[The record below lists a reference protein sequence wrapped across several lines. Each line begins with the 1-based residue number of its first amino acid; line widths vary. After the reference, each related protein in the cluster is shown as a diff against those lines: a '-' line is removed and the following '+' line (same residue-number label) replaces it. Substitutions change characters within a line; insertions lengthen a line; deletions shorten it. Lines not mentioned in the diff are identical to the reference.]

1 MVLSGFVCADF
12 IIAAAI
18 YLVFL
23 AWYEGWPRRPL
34 SPAEVETY
42 YARMKAQRA
51 PQGELAV
58 AMLERFRA
66 FAASDDGGEF
76 HMVNLL
82 RWSRADVNSEAH
94 KRYMRAWSKVAVPR
108 ASHPIYRGQVAG
120 KVQGALEDRLWDEV
134 ALMRYRSRRDL
145 MKIVT
150 SEGFARE
157 ANQKGI
163 AVEYTDA
170 YPATPKILLGSPRV
184 LVFLVLLVIA
194 LALAVLFG

>member
-1 MVLSGFVCADF
+1 VASSGFVCADF
-12 IIAAAI
+12 VVAALL
-18 YLVFL
+18 YLIFL
-23 AWYEGWPRRPL
+23 AWYEGWPRRKL
-34 SPAEVETY
+34 SPAEVETHF
-42 YARMKAQRA
+42 AKMKAQRA
-51 PQGELAV
+51 PQGEMAL

-108 ASHPIYRGQVAG
+108 ASHPIYRGKVAG
-120 KVQGALEDRLWDEV
+120 KVQGNLEDRLWDDV

-150 SEGFARE
+150 DEAFMRE
-157 ANQKGI
+157 AGQKGV

-170 YPATPKILLGSPRV
+170 YPATPVILLGSPRV
-184 LVFLVLLVIA
+184 LVFLALLVIA
-194 LALAVLFG
+194 LALAVVLG

>member
-1 MVLSGFVCADF
+1 MPVSGFVCADF
-12 IIAAAI
+12 IIAAVV

-23 AWYEGWPRRPL
+23 AWYDGWPRRPL

-42 YARMKAQRA
+42 YAKMKAQRA
-51 PQGELAV
+51 PQGETAL

-82 RWSRADVNSEAH
+82 RWSKADVNSEAH

-108 ASHPIYRGQVAG
+108 ASHPIYRGRIAG
-120 KVQGALEDRLWDEV
+120 KVQGALQDHQWDDA

-145 MKIVT
+145 MEIIT
-150 SEGFARE
+150 NEGFARDVG
-157 ANQKGI
+157 QKGV

-184 LVFLVLLVIA
+184 LAFLVLLAIA
-194 LALAVLFG
+194 LFFAALIG

>member
-1 MVLSGFVCADF
+1 MASSDFVCVDF
-12 IIAAAI
+12 VVAALL
-18 YLVFL
+18 YLIFL
-23 AWYEGWPRRPL
+23 AWYEGWPRRKL
-34 SPAEVETY
+34 SPEEVETHF
-42 YARMKAQRA
+42 AKMMAQRA
-51 PQGELAV
+51 PQGEMAL

-82 RWSRADVNSEAH
+82 RWSRADINSEAH

-108 ASHPIYRGQVAG
+108 ASHPIYRGKVAG
-120 KVQGALEDRLWDEV
+120 KVQGNLEDRLWDDV

-150 SEGFARE
+150 DEAFMRE
-157 ANQKGI
+157 AGQKGV

-170 YPATPKILLGSPRV
+170 YPATPVILLGSPRV
-184 LVFLVLLVIA
+184 LVFFVLLVIA
-194 LALAVLFG
+194 LVLAVAFG